1 MDTFRSG
8 DVARI
13 TGVNQLRIR
22 NWRKRGFL
30 PHNPNK
36 WQSWTRDEV
45 VALAIMGKLADHLSP
60 SELWPMCLSCVS
72 LILPGCVL
80 CVSPKPL
87 GSPEW
92 VVLPWNEVDTSE
104 REVLIVI
111 DLSFT
116 LSLLQL

>member
-1 MDTFRSG
+1 
-8 DVARI
+8 
-13 TGVNQLRIR
+13 
-22 NWRKRGFL
+22 
-30 PHNPNK
+30 
-36 WQSWTRDEV
+36 
-45 VALAIMGKLADHLSP
+45 
-60 SELWPMCLSCVS
+60 MCLSCVS